1 VVVLARSER
10 ANQVRLLALRHEV
23 TVLRRQSDVSPT
35 VWGAIREFAAVVT
48 DVRGSESVS
57 TGHVIVVR
65 WQDDHTIAALIPRSE
80 LELVDTKQQ

>member
-1 VVVLARSER
+1 MAATPEMGHQSRPARSLIPGDTIR
-10 ANQVRLLALRHEV
+10 VRGTARHAPRTALV
-23 TVLRRQSDVSPT
+23 
-35 VWGAIREFAAVVT
+35 I

-57 TGHVIVVR
+57 TGHVIIVR